1 MGITGITPKKSL
13 RRRVINMSVKFDDKV
28 AIVTGGGIGL
38 GREHA
43 LGLAKRGAKVVVNDL
58 GVSQDGEGGSSASA
72 QSVVAE
78 IIAMGGEALA
88 HGADVSDELQV
99 KDMVQQTLD
108 KWGRIDIL
116 INNAGIL
123 RDKTFSKMTLDDFR
137 KVVDVHLMGTATV
150 THAVW
155 PIMRKQSYGRI
166 VLTSSSSGLYGNFGQ
181 SNYGAAKTA
190 MVGLMNV
197 LHHEGARDDIR
208 VNILAPTAT
217 TRMTEELFSL
227 EVGELLDPATIT
239 PGVLFLVSENAP
251 SRIIMGAGGGSFAQ
265 TRIYETKG
273 ITLAGDDITPENVER
288 HWEQIIDPAEQE
300 MLSQAFEQTG
310 KYAKNAAE
318 KAGIKLEK

>member
-1 MGITGITPKKSL
+1 LGITGITPKKSL

>member
-1 MGITGITPKKSL
+1 
-13 RRRVINMSVKFDDKV
+13 MSVKFDDKV

>member
-13 RRRVINMSVKFDDKV
+13 TRRVINMSVKFDDKV

-78 IIAMGGEALA
+78 IVAMGGEALA

-99 KDMVQQTLD
+99 KDMVQQTMD

-217 TRMTEELFSL
+217 TRMTEELFSM

-288 HWEQIIDPAEQE
+288 HWAQIIDPAEQE

-318 KAGIKLEK
+318 KAGIKFEK

>member
-1 MGITGITPKKSL
+1 LGITGITPKKSL
-13 RRRVINMSVKFDDKV
+13 TRRVINMSVKFDDKV

-78 IIAMGGEALA
+78 IVAMGGEALA

-99 KDMVQQTLD
+99 KDMVQQTMD

-217 TRMTEELFSL
+217 TRMTEELFSM

-288 HWEQIIDPAEQE
+288 HWAQIIDPAEQE

-318 KAGIKLEK
+318 KAGIKFKK

>member
-13 RRRVINMSVKFDDKV
+13 TRRVINMSVKFDDKV

-78 IIAMGGEALA
+78 IVAMGGEALA

-99 KDMVQQTLD
+99 KDMVQQTMD

-217 TRMTEELFSL
+217 TRMTEELFSM

-288 HWEQIIDPAEQE
+288 HWAQIIDPAEQE

-318 KAGIKLEK
+318 KAGIKFKK